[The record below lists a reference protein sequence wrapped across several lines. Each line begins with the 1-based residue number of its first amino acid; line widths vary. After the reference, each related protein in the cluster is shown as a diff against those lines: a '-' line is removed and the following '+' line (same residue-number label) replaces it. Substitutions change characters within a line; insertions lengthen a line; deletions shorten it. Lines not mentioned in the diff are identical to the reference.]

1 MWGGFI
7 VMLGVLG
14 ILVVDFV
21 VIMFYMDYFNYYFI
35 KLEMEKVDDMMGK
48 KGVFGEIYVD
58 DVNDSMFLYVRYF
71 VIV

>member
-1 MWGGFI
+1 
-7 VMLGVLG
+7 MLGVLG